1 MKKKAIKFTADWCGA
16 CLAFTPTWNE
26 VKSENTEWEFEEI
39 NVDEY
44 SETAEK
50 YGIMSIPTMVLEV
63 DGRVLEKVKG
73 GLSKKQLIDKLNSWK

>member
-1 MKKKAIKFTADWCGA
+1 MKKKAIKFEAPWCGA
-16 CLAFTPTWNE
+16 CLAFTPTWKE

>member
-1 MKKKAIKFTADWCGA
+1 MKKKAIKFEAPWCSG
-16 CLAFTPTWNE
+16 CLAFTPIWNE

-44 SETAEK
+44 SENAEK